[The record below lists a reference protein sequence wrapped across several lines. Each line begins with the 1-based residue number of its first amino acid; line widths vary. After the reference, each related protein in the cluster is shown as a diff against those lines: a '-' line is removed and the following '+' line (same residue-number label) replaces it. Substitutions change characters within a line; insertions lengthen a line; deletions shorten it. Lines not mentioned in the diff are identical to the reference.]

1 MDKISILM
9 PVRNG
14 LPYLQECLDSIL
26 NQSISNWELIVVN
39 DHSTDTTKD
48 VLIDYSDRDERI
60 IWYENKGKGIIDAL
74 QTGFEASS
82 GNIITRMDAD
92 DIMAENKLELLAS
105 VLTSEREVATG
116 YVEYIKKGGVDS
128 GYKKYEQW
136 LNRLCETKSHFD
148 EIYKECVIPSPCW
161 MMHRSTLL
169 RLGEFKVLQ
178 YPEDYDLV
186 FRMYENELLV
196 KPVQEVLHYWRDHDD
211 RASRNDPNYLDNRFL
226 DLKIHYFAKLEVES
240 QQTVQLLGAGKKA
253 KYIASEFLDKKIP
266 FEWYS
271 NNSKKIG
278 KDIYGVQILD
288 EKKLMENA
296 GSQPILVAIANP
308 KDKAKLEIKLQEND
322 LMDQAHFFA

>member
-1 MDKISILM
+1 
-9 PVRNG
+9 
-14 LPYLQECLDSIL
+14 
-26 NQSISNWELIVVN
+26 
-39 DHSTDTTKD
+39 
-48 VLIDYSDRDERI
+48 
-60 IWYENKGKGIIDAL
+60 
-74 QTGFEASS
+74 
-82 GNIITRMDAD
+82 
-92 DIMAENKLELLAS
+92 
-105 VLTSEREVATG
+105 
-116 YVEYIKKGGVDS
+116 
-128 GYKKYEQW
+128 
-136 LNRLCETKSHFD
+136 
-148 EIYKECVIPSPCW
+148 
-161 MMHRSTLL
+161 
-169 RLGEFKVLQ
+169 
-178 YPEDYDLV
+178 
-186 FRMYENELLV
+186 LV